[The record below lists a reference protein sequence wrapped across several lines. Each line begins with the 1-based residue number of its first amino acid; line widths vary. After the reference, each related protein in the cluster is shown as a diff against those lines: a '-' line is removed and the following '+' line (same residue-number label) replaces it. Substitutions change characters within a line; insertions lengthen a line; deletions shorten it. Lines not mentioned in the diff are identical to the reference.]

1 VTFCSIDI
9 RHIHRILGFRRP
21 DLPSRQRTLVAAMV
35 NIAHTQFP
43 PLSYKQPHDH
53 VRRHDRATRE
63 LIGLVYK
70 KSDNSMVLQQPAARV
85 LVVED
90 EMMLRMRAVD
100 IVEDAGFTPVEAV
113 NADDAL
119 VILESRSDIDLLFT
133 DIQMPGSMDGLKL
146 AHAVHERWPSI
157 KIILVSGQ
165 VTPNEADKPVNSR
178 FFGKPLEVKTMIAEL
193 QEMIGQGALR
203 IIPADL
209 SRLLATIPHLETF
222 SHVAPA
228 GSNVHTSEEFL
239 TAENDSLRLLLEQ
252 AGIDAQVLLAQ
263 AGIDAK
269 EREAADKLQ
278 KLILEELHHRIKNTL
293 ATVSAIASQ
302 SLQTATSIE
311 DGQHAIEGRLVALG
325 RAHDLLL
332 QARWAN
338 ADLANTIRGAI
349 EPYDSEA
356 GGRFSISGPDI
367 KVTSGA
373 VIALAMTLNE
383 LCTNTTKFGALS
395 VPVGSIDIAWKID
408 EGKQRLQ
415 LTWTEKGGPSVHAP
429 SRQSFGTRLI
439 GSLGQQLK
447 GEVQLAYETKGFVF
461 TMDVPMTSLVAPA

>member
-1 VTFCSIDI
+1 
-9 RHIHRILGFRRP
+9 
-21 DLPSRQRTLVAAMV
+21 
-35 NIAHTQFP
+35 
-43 PLSYKQPHDH
+43 
-53 VRRHDRATRE
+53 
-63 LIGLVYK
+63 
-70 KSDNSMVLQQPAARV
+70 MVLHQPSAKV

-100 IVEDAGFTPVEAV
+100 IVEDAGFTPIEAV

-119 VILESRSDIDLLFT
+119 AILESRSDIDLLFT
-133 DIQMPGSMDGLKL
+133 DIQMPGTIDGLKL
-146 AHAVHERWPSI
+146 AHAVHARWPSI
-157 KIILVSGQ
+157 KIMLVSGQ
-165 VTPNEADKPVNSR
+165 VTPTEAEKPVNSR
-178 FFGKPLEVKTMIAEL
+178 FYGKPLEVKKMIAEL
-193 QEMIGQGALR
+193 KEMMGEGALR
-203 IIPADL
+203 IIPADI
-209 SRLLATIPHLETF
+209 SKLLATIPRVELP
-222 SHVAPA
+222 HVGPA
-228 GSNVHTSEEFL
+228 GSNIETSKEVL
-239 TAENDSLRLLLEQ
+239 TAENDSLRVLLEQ

-302 SLQTATSIE
+302 SLRTATSIE
-311 DGQHAIEGRLVALG
+311 HAQHAIEGRLVALG

-338 ADLANTIRGAI
+338 ADLSNTIRGAT
-349 EPYDSEA
+349 EPYDGEGA
-356 GGRFSISGPDI
+356 GRFSMSGPDI
-367 KVTSGA
+367 KITSGA

-395 VPVGSIDIAWKID
+395 VPTGSIDIAWKID
-408 EGKQRLQ
+408 EETQRLE
-415 LTWTEKGGPSVHAP
+415 LTWSEKGGPSVSTP

-447 GEVQLAYETKGFVF
+447 GEVRLAYEPTGFVY
-461 TMDVPMTSLVAPA
+461 TMDVPMTSLVAPTNTPAF